1 MTKPSMHSIV
11 QKICDRFPQYFIGSQ
26 EAFGE
31 LSLSIKREGVVEVCR
46 VLRDDPELDFDHMTD
61 ICSVDYPEDEER
73 FEVIYHFYSVRKRH
87 RIRLKARVPE
97 EDCSIDSV
105 TVLWKG
111 ANFLEREVYD
121 LMGIRFNHHPDLRR
135 ILLTDDFEGY
145 PLRKDFPT
153 EGKGWRNTFE
163 FIPKIEE

>member
-1 MTKPSMHSIV
+1 MHPIA
-11 QKICDRFPQYFIGSQ
+11 QRIQAQIPNHFIQ
-26 EAFGE
+26 AREALGE
-31 LSLSIKREGVVEVCR
+31 LTIWIRREGVMEVCR
-46 VLRDDPELDFDHMTD
+46 FLRDDPELDFDHITD

-97 EDCSIDSV
+97 EDCTIDSI
-105 TVLWKG
+105 TGLWQG

-121 LMGIRFNHHPDLRR
+121 MMGICFNHHPDLRR
-135 ILLTDDFEGY
+135 ILLTDDFDGF

-163 FIPKIEE
+163 FIPKMES

>member
-1 MTKPSMHSIV
+1 MYSIAE
-11 QKICDRFPQYFIGSQ
+11 KIQTQFPGHFIEAQ

-31 LSLSIKREGVVEVCR
+31 LTVQIRRAGIVDVCR
-46 VLRDDPELDFDHMTD
+46 FLRDDPHLGFDHITD

-73 FEVIYHFYSVRKRH
+73 FEVIYHFCSIRNRN

-97 EDCSIDSV
+97 EDCIIDSI
-105 TVLWKG
+105 TGLWHG

-121 LMGIRFNHHPDLRR
+121 MMGIRFKHHPDLRR
-135 ILLTDDFEGY
+135 ILLTDDFDGF

-163 FIPKIEE
+163 FIPKMES

>member
-1 MTKPSMHSIV
+1 MHPIA
-11 QKICDRFPQYFIGSQ
+11 QRIHTRFPDHFIQ
-26 EAFGE
+26 AREALGE
-31 LSLSIKREGVVEVCR
+31 LTVSIRRESVMEVCR
-46 VLRDDPELDFDHMTD
+46 FLREDPELDFDHLTD

-73 FEVIYHFYSVRKRH
+73 FEVIYHFYSIRKRH

-97 EDCSIDSV
+97 EDCTIDSI
-105 TVLWKG
+105 TGLWQG

-121 LMGIRFNHHPDLRR
+121 MMGIRFNRHPDLRR
-135 ILLTDDFEGY
+135 ILLTDDFDGF

-163 FIPKIEE
+163 FIPKMES

>member
-1 MTKPSMHSIV
+1 MHSIA
-11 QKICDRFPQYFIGSQ
+11 QKIQAQFPQHLIDAR

-31 LSLSIKREGVVEVCR
+31 LTLQLRRGGLVEVCR
-46 VLRDDPELDFDHMTD
+46 FLRDDPDLDFDHITD

-73 FEVIYHFYSVRKRH
+73 FEVVYHFYSIQKRY
-87 RIRLKARVPE
+87 RIRVKVRLS
-97 EDCSIDSV
+97 EDNCAIDSL
-105 TVLWKG
+105 TGLWRG

-121 LMGIRFNHHPDLRR
+121 MMGIRFNHHPDLRR
-135 ILLTDDFEGY
+135 ILLTDDFDGF

-153 EGKGWRNTFE
+153 EGRGWRNTFE

>member
-1 MTKPSMHSIV
+1 MRSV
-11 QKICDRFPQYFIGSQ
+11 AEKIQNRFPHYFVHTR
-26 EAFGE
+26 EALGE
-31 LSLSIKREGVVEVCR
+31 LTVSIQREGVVEVCR
-46 VLRDDPELDFDHMTD
+46 FLRNDPALDFDHITD

-73 FEVIYHFYSVRKRH
+73 FEVIYHFYSIRKRH

-97 EDCSIDSV
+97 EDCAIDSI
-105 TVLWKG
+105 TGIWQG

-121 LMGIRFNHHPDLRR
+121 LMGIRFRNHPDLRR
-135 ILLTDDFEGY
+135 ILLTDDFDGF

-163 FIPKIEE
+163 FIPKMDL